1 MYIVHEI
8 LGFSHP
14 LKQNTNIQ
22 WLDQYAYS
30 KFEVAYIAPENVS
43 SVDLSGIL
51 YRELEEAEAKSA
63 KWVKADHT
71 GKLGMRPGSEIH
83 EELFELTTDTH
94 PTKPKTYYYLT
105 EEDLA
110 EALDFYQHLMLLDL
124 DIHYSKLSAEE
135 VASNTSLKQ
144 QIIDEINAC
153 QDLVAARQL
162 MHQRFGTATSLTL
175 ATENNWGN
183 PTLNLSV

>member
-43 SVDLSGIL
+43 AVDLSGIL

-135 VASNTSLKQ
+135 VASNTSFKQ
-144 QIIDEINAC
+144 QIVDEINAC
-153 QDLVAARQL
+153 QDLLAARKL
-162 MHQRFGTATSLTL
+162 MHERFGTATSLTL
-175 ATENNWGN
+175 ATENNWGSS
-183 PTLNLSV
+183 TINLSV

>member
-14 LKQNTNIQ
+14 LKQDPNIQ

-43 SVDLSGIL
+43 AVDLSGIL

-71 GKLGMRPGSEIH
+71 GKLGMLPGSEIH
-83 EELFELTTDTH
+83 EELFDLTSGEH
-94 PTKPKTYYYLT
+94 PTKPKVYYYLT
-105 EEDLA
+105 EDDIK
-110 EALDFYQHLMLLDL
+110 EAVDFYKHLMLLDL
-124 DIHYSKLSAEE
+124 EIHYSKLSAEE
-135 VASNTSLKQ
+135 VASNANLKQ

-153 QDLVAARQL
+153 QDLLAARRL
-162 MHQRFGTATSLTL
+162 MHERFGTATSLTL
-175 ATENNWGN
+175 ATEHNWSSS
-183 PTLNLSV
+183 TINLSA